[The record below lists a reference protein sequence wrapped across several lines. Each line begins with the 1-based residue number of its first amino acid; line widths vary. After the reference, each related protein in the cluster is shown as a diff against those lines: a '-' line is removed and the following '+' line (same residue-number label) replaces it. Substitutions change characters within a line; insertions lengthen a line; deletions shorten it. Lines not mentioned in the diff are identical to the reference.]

1 MAKKIAILNF
11 KGGVGKTTT
20 TVNLGA
26 ALGILKKK
34 VLIVDLDSQANTSY
48 LIGFDEGDGA
58 TIYDSIKVEE
68 LQPLTIYDT
77 EMKNVDLVPSD
88 RRLGR
93 ADELLVTRIGRE
105 TIIKDLVSQ
114 VEGKY
119 DYILFD
125 CPPNRGMITINAMC
139 AVDSIIIP
147 VDSQLL
153 ALQGLGEIQRDFGV
167 VKSKLNPGVEIEGYL
182 LTKFKSNIRVYR
194 DVANALRENFP
205 DKVFNAKIR
214 DNIKLT
220 ETPAARKSIFQ
231 YNPTC
236 AGAEDY
242 MQLAREI
249 TGIKKKSISTK

>member
-26 ALGILKKK
+26 ALGLLKQK
-34 VLIVDLDSQANTSY
+34 VLLVDIDSQANTSY
-48 LIGFDEGDGA
+48 LVGFDEGDGP
-58 TIYDSIKVEE
+58 TIYDSIKTEE
-68 LQPLTIYDT
+68 LTPLTIYST
-77 EMKNVDLVPSD
+77 EMQNVDLVASD

-114 VEGKY
+114 IEDKY

-153 ALQGLGEIQRDFGV
+153 ALQGLGEISRDFGI
-167 VKSKLNPGVEIEGYL
+167 VKSKLNPNVEIEGYL
-182 LTKFKSNIRVYR
+182 LTKFKSNIRVYK
-194 DVANALRENFP
+194 DVANALKDNFP
-205 DKVFNAKIR
+205 DKVFNARIR

-220 ETPAARKSIFQ
+220 ETPAARMSIFQ

-236 AGAEDY
+236 PGAEDY
-242 MQLAREI
+242 LQLAHEI
-249 TGIKKKSISTK
+249 TGIKRKSTSK